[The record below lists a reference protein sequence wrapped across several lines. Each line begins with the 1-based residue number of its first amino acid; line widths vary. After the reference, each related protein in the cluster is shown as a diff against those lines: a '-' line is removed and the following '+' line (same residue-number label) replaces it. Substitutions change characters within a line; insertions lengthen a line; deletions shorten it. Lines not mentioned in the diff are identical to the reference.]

1 MRVLVSAEAIAA
13 GTARIAGDDHHYLFR
28 VRRLAP
34 GDAVTVFDGVGGE
47 ADAVVERVAATEA
60 WLRVGAPRREPPP
73 GLHLTVIQALIK
85 GERMDWCVEKLV
97 EVGVDRIIVVATDRA
112 VVKLDADR
120 SVSRQ
125 ARLAV
130 IAREAAKQ
138 ARRAVVPPV
147 TVTGFVEAL
156 AIEAELRLCC
166 HPVAARPLGAL
177 LGTAARSAAI
187 LVGPEGGLTPAE
199 LDRAAAAGFEAVSLG
214 PTVLR
219 TETAGPVAV
228 AALRIAECR

>member
-1 MRVLVSAEAIAA
+1 MRLLIAA
-13 GTARIAGDDHHYLFR
+13 DALAAGRVVVTGDDHHYLFR
-28 VRRLAP
+28 VRRLTI
-34 GDAVTVFDGVGGE
+34 GDAVTVFDGEGGE
-47 ADAVVERVAATEA
+47 ADATVERIGADDASLV
-60 WLRVGAPRREPPP
+60 VGAPRREPPP
-73 GLHLTVIQALIK
+73 ALHLTVIQALIK

-147 TVTGFVEAL
+147 TVTGFAEAL
-156 AIEAELRLCC
+156 AVQAELRLCC

-199 LDRAAAAGFEAVSLG
+199 LDRAGAAGFEAISLG

-228 AALRIAECR
+228 AALRIAERR